1 MDKLDPVA
9 INMITK
15 RIIGCCIDVH
25 RELGPGLLESV
36 YEECLG
42 IALAQAGLKFE
53 RQREL
58 PVHFRGQVLQQ
69 TFRFDLFVESKV
81 VVEVKAVDSIKPV
94 HKAQVITYL
103 KLVPAPIGLLCN
115 FNSHQMVSGIHRL
128 IHPDLAPTFSVK

>member
-1 MDKLDPVA
+1 MEKLDPVA
-9 INMITK
+9 INMITE
-15 RIIGCCIDVH
+15 RIIGSCIDVH

-42 IALAQAGLKFE
+42 IALAQVGHKFE

-103 KLVPAPIGLLCN
+103 RLIPATIGLLCN

-128 IHPDLAPTFSVK
+128 IHPDLAPTFSAK

>member
-1 MDKLDPVA
+1 MEKVDPVA
-9 INMITK
+9 INKFTE
-15 RIIGCCIDVH
+15 RIIGCCIEVH

-42 IALAQAGLKFE
+42 IALAQAGLQFE
-53 RQREL
+53 RQREI
-58 PVHFRGQVLQQ
+58 PVHFRGQQLQQ
-69 TFRFDLFVESKV
+69 TFRFDLFVENLV
-81 VVEVKAVDSIKPV
+81 VVEIKAVDSIKPV

-128 IHPDLAPTFSVK
+128 IHPVLAPTFSAK

>member
-1 MDKLDPVA
+1 MDPVA
-9 INMITK
+9 INKLTE
-15 RIIGCCIDVH
+15 RIIGCCIEVH

-42 IALAQAGLKFE
+42 IALAQAGLQVE

-58 PVHFRGQVLQQ
+58 PVRFRGQTLQQ
-69 TFRFDLFVESKV
+69 TFRFDLFVQNLV
-81 VVEVKAVDSIKPV
+81 VVEIKAVDSIKPV

-128 IHPDLAPTFSVK
+128 IHPDLAPTFSAK